1 MSKEIEVKMNP
12 HWDADAEITITKSA
26 NEPLM
31 MEQTNAITIHE
42 APKELDSFSFMGAT
56 AKTEYLGAA
65 VIAVIIGIVAIRYFT
80 NTLGKPTR
88 KDSKG
93 RKL

>member
-12 HWDADAEITITKSA
+12 HWGADGEITITKSA

-31 MEQTNAITIHE
+31 MEQTNAITIVE
-42 APKELDSFSFMGAT
+42 APKELSSASFMGAEV
-56 AKTEYLGAA
+56 KTEYLGAA
-65 VIAVIIGIVAIRYFT
+65 VIGVLVLIVGYRYCT
-80 NTLGKPTR
+80 KTLGKPTR

>member
-12 HWDADAEITITKSA
+12 HWGADGEITITKSA

-31 MEQTNAITIHE
+31 MEQTNAITVVE
-42 APKELDSFSFMGAT
+42 AKELDSASFMGAEV
-56 AKTEYLGAA
+56 KTEYLGAA
-65 VIAVIIGIVAIRYFT
+65 VIGVLVLIVGYRYCT
-80 NTLGKPTR
+80 KTLSKPVR